1 MRRFEV
7 FNESEALR
15 KNQVERLLQ
24 SIFSMYAEN
33 FHALENISNILA
45 VFLVSALETK
55 TVQQLPGHINRGSF
69 YKKNIRIGVTCGPHF
84 SPMELKVAE
93 FTPAI
98 KEFMTVPL
106 VTPHNGAYVFKS
118 QKPAPVALP
127 ELQLDP
133 LVLTCRKHAGSMMT
147 QLYDFAPTKKDE
159 IDNIPYKLLQVF
171 STYYAMKSPTG
182 NVCIEPFTTSFTEG

>member
-1 MRRFEV
+1 MYP
-7 FNESEALR
+7 
-15 KNQVERLLQ
+15 RLCVRQKLQ
-24 SIFSMYAEN
+24 DYYEMFFPGMEEK
-33 FHALENISNILA
+33 FRTLEDISNILA
-45 VFLVSALETK
+45 VFLVSALKTK
-55 TVQQLPGHINRGSF
+55 AVQQLSGHISRGSF